1 MLGAT
6 DDGVQFQMNLSDWL
20 NSINFTKQDLIVDN
34 PLMEKEYVPFIVNRS
49 LSYFP
54 DTILHCNEMNM
65 KHFLPKKMQYDY
77 LRTAIRKRKRFS
89 KWDKKTSP
97 SDLEIVKQF
106 YGYSNKKALEVLP
119 LLSKEQ
125 ITTMKANVYT
135 GGVKK

>member
-1 MLGAT
+1 
-6 DDGVQFQMNLSDWL
+6 MNLSDWL

>member
-1 MLGAT
+1 LLGAT

>member
-1 MLGAT
+1 LLGAT

-125 ITTMKANVYT
+125 IATMKANVYT

>member
-1 MLGAT
+1 
-6 DDGVQFQMNLSDWL
+6 
-20 NSINFTKQDLIVDN
+20 
-34 PLMEKEYVPFIVNRS
+34 
-49 LSYFP
+49 
-54 DTILHCNEMNM
+54 MNM

-77 LRTAIRKRKRFS
+77 LRTVIRKRKRFS

-125 ITTMKANVYT
+125 IATIKANLYT

>member
-1 MLGAT
+1 
-6 DDGVQFQMNLSDWL
+6 MNLSDWL

-125 ITTMKANVYT
+125 IATMKANVYT

>member
-1 MLGAT
+1 
-6 DDGVQFQMNLSDWL
+6 MNLSDWL
-20 NSINFTKQDLIVDN
+20 NSINYTKQDLIVDN

-77 LRTAIRKRKRFS
+77 LRTVIRKRKRFS

-125 ITTMKANVYT
+125 IATINANLYT

>member
-1 MLGAT
+1 
-6 DDGVQFQMNLSDWL
+6 MNLSDWL
-20 NSINFTKQDLIVDN
+20 NSINYTKQDLIVDN

-77 LRTAIRKRKRFS
+77 LRTVIRKRKRFS

-125 ITTMKANVYT
+125 IATIKANLYT